1 MRTGKSLIELATELQ
16 RRATAKVDYLADTRE
31 VGFVA
36 ATGKAALVVN
46 HQGYETTAV
55 ANDQIAERTG
65 IPIKYF
71 DRMLENAPA
80 LLEANVRHWFAEQP
94 ERRMVRTLDGKARA
108 FLSDRYRRIDN
119 EEVAEAVL
127 PILLDSGDDI
137 RIESADVTETRM
149 YLKAVFPRLEGEVQP
164 GDVVQSGVVISNSE
178 IGLGAV
184 SVQPLVFRLVCTNG
198 MIARDAGLNRYHV
211 GRRNGVGNQVE
222 LLLRD
227 ETKAADDRAFLMALQ
242 DVVKASLNRVQ
253 FDQLL
258 HRLREATEGTR
269 IQQPPKAVETLGKAF
284 SLSEGERTS
293 VLENLIRGRDYSR
306 WGLLNAVTAVAE
318 NTASYDR
325 ATQLEETGGKIL
337 DLNVTDWR
345 RIAEAV

>member
-1 MRTGKSLIELATELQ
+1 MRTGKSLIELATDLQ

-137 RIESADVTETRM
+137 RIESAD
-149 YLKAVFPRLEGEVQP
+149 
-164 GDVVQSGVVISNSE
+164 D
-178 IGLGAV
+178 
-184 SVQPLVFRLVCTNG
+184 
-198 MIARDAGLNRYHV
+198 
-211 GRRNGVGNQVE
+211 
-222 LLLRD
+222 
-227 ETKAADDRAFLMALQ
+227 
-242 DVVKASLNRVQ
+242 SL
-253 FDQLL
+253 
-258 HRLREATEGTR
+258 ATSRT
-269 IQQPPKAVETLGKAF
+269 F
-284 SLSEGERTS
+284 SP
-293 VLENLIRGRDYSR
+293 DC
-306 WGLLNAVTAVAE
+306 A
-318 NTASYDR
+318 
-325 ATQLEETGGKIL
+325 K
-337 DLNVTDWR
+337 
-345 RIAEAV
+345 AEAATSASPARMDGTVRRSMRR